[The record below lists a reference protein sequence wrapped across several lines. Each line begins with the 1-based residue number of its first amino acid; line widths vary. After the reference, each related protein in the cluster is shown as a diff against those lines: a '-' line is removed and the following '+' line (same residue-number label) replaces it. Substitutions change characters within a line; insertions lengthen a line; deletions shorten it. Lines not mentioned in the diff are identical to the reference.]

1 MLVLTRK
8 VGDSVIIDGRIRV
21 VVLRQEGDSL
31 KLGIDAPSDVAVH
44 RQEVY
49 EEIQRTN
56 QQAITNSKT
65 DVPKLSI
72 RKPSRGRLHS
82 WPFGKEG
89 QVNP

>member
-8 VGDSVIIDGRIRV
+8 VGDSVIIDGCIRV

-31 KLGIDAPSDVAVH
+31 KLGFDAPSDVAVH

-56 QQAITNSKT
+56 QEALVRNRRH
-65 DVPKLSI
+65 VPKL
-72 RKPSRGRLHS
+72 KPASSPTAQRT
-82 WPFGKEG
+82 
-89 QVNP
+89 